1 MMTPLLQHLATGG
14 SFILKMAFRLLL
26 LVLFPLSVG
35 VIAAIC
41 AAQAFYR
48 LIVDKEYRKNLFKC
62 VSDKPV
68 P

>member
-1 MMTPLLQHLATGG
+1 MMNLLLQHLATGG
-14 SFILKMAFRLLL
+14 LFILKMAFRLLL

-48 LIVDKEYRKNLFKC
+48 LIVDKEYRKSLFEF
-62 VSDKPV
+62 VSDKPA

>member
-1 MMTPLLQHLATGG
+1 MTNLLLQHLATGG

-41 AAQAFYR
+41 AGQACYR
-48 LIVDKEYRKNLFKC
+48 LIVDKEYRKSLFEF
-62 VSDKPV
+62 VSDKPA